1 MNIELADDAL
11 RWYVIQ
17 TQPRQEQ
24 RAEDNLRAWM
34 VETFFPK
41 LKEARYN
48 RYTGQR
54 ADVVKP
60 LFPSYIF
67 ARFQARYLLHKVHF
81 TRGVSKVVN
90 FGSGPASI
98 DDEALSIIKENLH
111 EDGCVR
117 LQDDLKAG
125 DKVIIK
131 DGPLKDFSGIFEREM
146 SASDRVSILLSTAT
160 YQGHLVVDRRF
171 VAKVRS

>member
-1 MNIELADDAL
+1 MNMELADDAL

-17 TQPRQEQ
+17 TQRKQEQ

-34 VETFFPK
+34 VETFYPK
-41 LKEARYN
+41 MKEARYN

-54 ADVVKP
+54 ADVIKP

-67 ARFQARYLLHKVHF
+67 ARFSARSLLHKIHF

-90 FGSGPASI
+90 FGNGPASV
-98 DDEALSIIKENLH
+98 DDEVLILLKENV
-111 EDGCVR
+111 EQDGYIR
-117 LQDDLKAG
+117 FKSDLKKG
-125 DKVIIK
+125 DKVVVK
-131 DGPLKDFSGIFEREM
+131 EGPLKDFSGIFEREM
-146 SASDRVSILLSTAT
+146 PASERVSILLSTAN

-171 VAKVRS
+171 VAKVHS

>member
-17 TQPRQEQ
+17 TQRKQEQ

-34 VETFFPK
+34 VETFYPK
-41 LKEARYN
+41 LKQARYN
-48 RYTGQR
+48 RYTGER
-54 ADVVKP
+54 ADVIKP

-67 ARFQARYLLHKVHF
+67 ARFKARYLLHKVHF

-90 FGSGPASI
+90 FGSGPASVE
-98 DDEALSIIKENLH
+98 DEVLTMIKENLH
-111 EDGCVR
+111 EDGYIR
-117 LQDDLKAG
+117 FESNLKKG
-125 DKVIIK
+125 DKVVIN
-131 DGPLKDFSGIFEREM
+131 DGLLKDFSGIFEREM
-146 SASDRVSILLSTAT
+146 PASERVSILLSTAG

-171 VAKVRS
+171 VAKVQS

>member
-1 MNIELADDAL
+1 MNMELADDGL

-17 TQPRQEQ
+17 TQRKQEQ

-34 VETFFPK
+34 VETFYPK

-54 ADVVKP
+54 ADVIKP
-60 LFPSYIF
+60 LFPNYIF
-67 ARFQARYLLHKVHF
+67 ARFQARQLLHKVHF

-98 DDEALSIIKENLH
+98 DDEVLTVIKENLH
-111 EDGCVR
+111 DDGYIKFKG
-117 LQDDLKAG
+117 DLKKG
-125 DKVIIK
+125 DKVLVN
-131 DGPLKDFSGIFEREM
+131 DGLLKNFSGIFEREM
-146 SASDRVSILLSTAT
+146 PASERVSILLSAAN
-160 YQGHLVVDRRF
+160 YQGHVVVDRRF
-171 VAKVRS
+171 VAKVHA

>member
-17 TQPRQEQ
+17 TQRKQEQ

-34 VETFFPK
+34 VETFYPK

-54 ADVVKP
+54 ADIIKP

-67 ARFQARYLLHKVHF
+67 ARFKARALLHKIHF

-90 FGSGPASI
+90 FGSGPASV
-98 DDEALSIIKENLH
+98 DDEVLSLLKENL
-111 EDGCVR
+111 EQDGYIR
-117 LQDDLKAG
+117 FQNELKKG
-125 DKVIIK
+125 DKVVVN

-146 SASDRVSILLSTAT
+146 PASQRVSILLSTAN

-171 VAKVRS
+171 VAKVHS